1 MARRRLARGFTAA
14 ERGNRERA
22 RGSHRD
28 RLGNKGATEAAPLI
42 LASAANR
49 YPLRRLR
56 SWAPDHQVWLLL
68 SYYGLS
74 PELLVSAGEWLVEK
88 QWREIV
94 GPGKHP
100 PSIWV
105 NALAYDDFD
114 TAVLRFMHART
125 CWHQ

>member
-56 SWAPDHQVWLLL
+56 SGTR
-68 SYYGLS
+68 SSGLAIV
-74 PELLVSAGEWLVEK
+74 ELLWIISLASGEC
-88 QWREIV
+88 WRV
-94 GPGKHP
+94 
-100 PSIWV
+100 
-105 NALAYDDFD
+105 
-114 TAVLRFMHART
+114 ARREAMA
-125 CWHQ
+125 